1 MQKVT
6 FSNGKTINA
15 EEIRGSSYNGRE
27 TLIFTV
33 PGGEATFEELKGI
46 FLDSEATEIIT
57 IEYVDADGSIQQNA
71 QAGFIMPVLLSYSS
85 NSAEPNL
92 YTYAMTLG
100 KRTQVEAEYAALRAE
115 IAELYEKVEHIEQEL
130 EILPK

>member
-15 EEIRGSSYNGRE
+15 EEIRGSSHNGRE

-33 PGGEATFEELKGI
+33 PGGETTFDELREI
-46 FLDSEATEIIT
+46 FIDKEATETIT
-57 IEYVDADGSIQQNA
+57 VEYEDIDGSIRQNL
-71 QAGFIMPVLLSYSS
+71 QVGFILPVLLSYSS

-92 YTYAMTLG
+92 YTYTMTLG

-115 IAELYEKVEHIEQEL
+115 IAELTEKVEHIEQEL
-130 EILPK
+130 DILPK